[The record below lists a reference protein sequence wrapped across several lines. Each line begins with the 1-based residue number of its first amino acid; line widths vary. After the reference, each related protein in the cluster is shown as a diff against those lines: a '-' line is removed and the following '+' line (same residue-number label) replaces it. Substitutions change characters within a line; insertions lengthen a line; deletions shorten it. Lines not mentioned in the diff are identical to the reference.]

1 MPHCIIEYS
10 AEIADAVDI
19 EGLIDAVHDGALA
32 SGLFPEYDIKTR
44 AMAFRH
50 HRTGQTRDSFVHVS
64 VHLLDGRD
72 DAQKAALSDEILQRI
87 EPLSPQVAS
96 VGVEICDI
104 HRASYRK
111 RVLDQFQP
119 G

>member
-10 AEIADAVDI
+10 AEIADDVNLDALI
-19 EGLIDAVHDGALA
+19 EAVHEAALA

-44 AMAFRH
+44 AIGYQH
-50 HRTGQTRDSFVHVS
+50 HRTGQTQDSFVHVS

-72 DAQKAALSDEILQRI
+72 DAQKSMLSELVLQRI
-87 EPLSPQVAS
+87 EPMLPWVVS
-96 VGVEICDI
+96 VGVEICDM

-111 RVLDQFQP
+111 RVL
-119 G
+119 GTS